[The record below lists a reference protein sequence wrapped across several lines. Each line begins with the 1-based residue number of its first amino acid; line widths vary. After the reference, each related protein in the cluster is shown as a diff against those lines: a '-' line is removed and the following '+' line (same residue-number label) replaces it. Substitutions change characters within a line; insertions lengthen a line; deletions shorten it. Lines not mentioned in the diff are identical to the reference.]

1 MTEGEIRRKFQK
13 NKLIMLKA
21 KPLNKKEDVAGAK
34 MLKAFHFTEKN
45 LIFNGFNIIESD
57 MLWHS
62 SSALFYYALA
72 KDKLPKTISLPGPPL
87 KIKRHVLLF
96 KKSHKKTFVKNK
108 RIFALEK
115 RKFSTA
121 LDLIKNII
129 KTTNV
134 KDNINKIEII
144 K

>member
-1 MTEGEIRRKFQK
+1 
-13 NKLIMLKA
+13 
-21 KPLNKKEDVAGAK
+21 
-34 MLKAFHFTEKN
+34 MLKAFHFIEKS
-45 LIFNGFNIIESD
+45 LIFNSFKIIESD

-62 SSALFYYALA
+62 SSALFYYAIEE
-72 KDKLPKTISLPGPPL
+72 DKLPKTKTLLGPPL

-108 RIFALEK
+108 RIFAIEK
-115 RKFSTA
+115 RKFSNA
-121 LDLIKNII
+121 RDLIKNII